1 MSGHENVFG
10 FRICVSSSYNS
21 NCSVFIFY
29 SSQSYS
35 YLRLKAKWFSCTLI
49 NVHAP
54 TNKKNGRVK
63 EEFYNLLEQN
73 INQIANSDIKVML
86 GDFNAKVGKERLYK
100 PTIDNE
106 NLHNETSNNRIRM
119 IQFAISKCFNVRSTI
134 IPHKISTKRHS
145 IQQTV
150 GQRIK

>member
-1 MSGHENVFG
+1 MH
-10 FRICVSSSYNS
+10 
-21 NCSVFIFY
+21 
-29 SSQSYS
+29 QQ
-35 YLRLKAKWFSCTLI
+35 T
-49 NVHAP
+49 
-54 TNKKNGRVK
+54 KKNGRVK